1 MPSTT
6 DTLLLQVTG
15 WSSSTARKAYTEKI
29 TGHSSP
35 AIGSDLRML
44 SRGGHSGDCAPH
56 GGAPVSRIPKTQRL
70 LRGGDVVSPEGDN
83 PDVSVPR
90 SYCKVITAFNCKHET
105 SRGGFAFVKNN
116 APPPTSIM
124 GNMVSDLP
132 ISVRGRK
139 KKFCHAGPE
148 TPCRFLTCSRYP
160 A

>member
-15 WSSSTARKAYTEKI
+15 WSSSTARKAYTGKI

-44 SRGGHSGDCAPH
+44 SRGGHSGDYTPH

-70 LRGGDVVSPEGDN
+70 LRGGVVVSPEGDN

-90 SYCKVITAFNCKHET
+90 SYCTVITAFDCRHET

-116 APPPTSIM
+116 APPPTCIM
-124 GNMVSDLP
+124 G
-132 ISVRGRK
+132 
-139 KKFCHAGPE
+139 
-148 TPCRFLTCSRYP
+148 TWCRTCPSPFGEEKRNSAMQVP
-160 A
+160 KRRAAF